1 MIAFPR
7 HNAPETDN
15 GQEYLGDWANLMGH
29 QRAALELM
37 TELFTPQTIVQTPLG
52 RMAMR
57 WYSRFDVFIG
67 IMGSYPT
74 SLPRAWFSAM
84 VDYCDAQVTA
94 DPSSISWRVENCA
107 SRLRL
112 VSMEMSLLF
121 GKGVSQD
128 ITQEEYTAEHR
139 RLADAL
145 NGWKNG
151 MDATLRDPAYLV
163 ADFTPDRPADPTD
176 IVNPFAPGVLFRPPL
191 FAATILSC
199 EWHSITLM
207 HGSQSA
213 SEPSEETLADLR
225 EHANAICQICA
236 TVESWPQSPGGSLII
251 LHPCLA
257 IAGLFVQ
264 RDAKHHM
271 WIRKKLALLEG
282 MG

>member
-1 MIAFPR
+1 
-7 HNAPETDN
+7 
-15 GQEYLGDWANLMGH
+15 MGH
-29 QRAALELM
+29 QRAALELII
-37 TELFTPQTIVQTPLG
+37 ELFTPQTIVQTPLG

-84 VDYCDAQVTA
+84 VDYCDAQVAA

-163 ADFTPDRPADPTD
+163 ADFTPDRPADPAD